1 MSMEQ
6 FKYLHFDV
14 KPNRRRLKDQEATLQ
29 FRSMGGTSYAITINQ
44 VVSNE
49 LRAKGYVFA
58 KVRIDNFTQDAFI
71 VFVKEEDNDTM
82 NVRFSQSKENCN
94 AQILGKSLIEWLC
107 GWYGI
112 DTTDGNVRKTINIG
126 ENLSRVED
134 AVVFKLNKSLIK

>member
-1 MSMEQ
+1 MEQ

-14 KPNRRRLKDQEATLQ
+14 KPNCRRLKEQEATLR
-29 FRSMGGTSYAITINQ
+29 FRNEGGTSYAITFNQ
-44 VVSNE
+44 AVSNE
-49 LRAKGYVFA
+49 LRAQGFVFA
-58 KVRIDNFTQDAFI
+58 KVRIDNFTQDTFI
-71 VFVKEEDNDTM
+71 VFVKDEDNDTI

-112 DTTDGNVRKTINIG
+112 DTSNGNVRKTINIG

>member
-14 KPNRRRLKDQEATLQ
+14 RPNCRRLKEQEATLH
-29 FRSMGGTSYAITINQ
+29 FKSVGNTYYALTINQ
-44 VVSNE
+44 VVSNK

-58 KVRIDNFTQDAFI
+58 KVRVDNFTQDAFI
-71 VFVKEEDNDTM
+71 VFVREEDNDTM
-82 NVRFSQSKENCN
+82 NVRFSKSKDNCN
-94 AQILGKSLIEWLC
+94 AQIIGKSLIEWLC
-107 GWYGI
+107 NWYGI
-112 DTTDGNVRKTINIG
+112 DTTDGNERKTINIG